1 MTGLLSSEFRRFRSR
16 RLVRVLAALELLA
29 IVATGVIVFLTQ
41 EYALV
46 GLPDVLMGTALV
58 LVSVGWI
65 LGASAIGAD
74 WHAGHV
80 TTILAWEPRRWRV
93 LFAKIAAALT
103 GVFVLS
109 LVIQAL
115 LGIALAVAAAGAGST
130 TGADWHAGHVTTIL
144 AWEPRRWRV
153 LFAKI
158 AAALTGVFV
167 LSLVIQALLGVAL
180 AAAAAGAGSTAG
192 ADAAW
197 LAESAVVALRV
208 ALLSTIFAGFGFGL
222 ASAGRNTAVALGV
235 GFGYLVIVENLVRGL
250 RPQWTPWLLTD
261 NAGLFVVDS
270 PIDFP
275 PLGRSTIGAGL
286 YLAAVGAALLL
297 AAAALFRTRDVN

>member
-80 TTILAWEPRRWRV
+80 TTILTWEPRRGRV
-93 LFAKIAAALT
+93 MVAKIAASLASVVVLT
-103 GVFVLS
+103 

-115 LGIALAVAAAGAGST
+115 LGAALAVAAAGAGST
-130 TGADWHAGHVTTIL
+130 TGAD
-144 AWEPRRWRV
+144 
-153 LFAKI
+153 
-158 AAALTGVFV
+158 
-167 LSLVIQALLGVAL
+167 
-180 AAAAAGAGSTAG
+180 
-192 ADAAW
+192 AAW
-197 LAESAVVALRV
+197 LAESAGVAFRV
-208 ALLSTIFAGFGFGL
+208 AVLSTIFAGFGFGL

-261 NAGLFVVDS
+261 NAGLFIVDS

-275 PLGRSTIGAGL
+275 LLARSTVGAGL
-286 YLAAVGAALLL
+286 YLSAVGALLL
-297 AAAALFRTRDVN
+297 LVATALFRTRDVN

>member
-1 MTGLLSSEFRRFRSR
+1 MSRLLASEFRRFRSR
-16 RLVRVLAALELLA
+16 RLVKALVALELLA
-29 IVATGVIVFLTQ
+29 IVATGVIVVLTQ
-41 EYALV
+41 EYDLV
-46 GLPDVLMGTALV
+46 GLPDVLMGTSLV
-58 LVSVGWI
+58 LVSVAWM

-80 TTILAWEPRRWRV
+80 TTILTWEPRRGRV
-93 LFAKIAAALT
+93 MLAKIAASLAS
-103 GVFVLS
+103 VFVVS

-115 LGIALAVAAAGAGST
+115 LGA
-130 TGADWHAGHVTTIL
+130 
-144 AWEPRRWRV
+144 
-153 LFAKI
+153 
-158 AAALTGVFV
+158 
-167 LSLVIQALLGVAL
+167 AL

-197 LAESAVVALRV
+197 LAESAGVALRV

-250 RPQWTPWLLTD
+250 RPQWTPWLLTE
-261 NAGLFVVDS
+261 NAGLFIVDS

-275 PLGRSTIGAGL
+275 LLARSTVGAGL
-286 YLAAVGAALLL
+286 YLAAVGTALLL
-297 AAAALFRTRDVN
+297 VASGLFRTRDVN

>member
-1 MTGLLSSEFRRFRSR
+1 MTRLLASEFGRFRSR
-16 RLVRVLAALELLA
+16 RLVKMLVGLELLA

-46 GLPDVLMGTALV
+46 GLPDVLLGTSLV
-58 LVSVGWI
+58 LVSVGWM

-74 WHAGHV
+74 WHAGHL
-80 TTILAWEPRRWRV
+80 TTILTWEPRRGRV
-93 LFAKIAAALT
+93 LFAKIAASLS

-109 LVIQAL
+109 LV
-115 LGIALAVAAAGAGST
+115 V
-130 TGADWHAGHVTTIL
+130 
-144 AWEPRRWRV
+144 
-153 LFAKI
+153 
-158 AAALTGVFV
+158 
-167 LSLVIQALLGVAL
+167 QALLGVAL

-192 ADAAW
+192 TDSAW
-197 LAESAVVALRV
+197 LAESAGVAMRV
-208 ALLSTIFAGFGFGL
+208 AVLSTIFAGFGFGL

-261 NAGLFVVDS
+261 NSGLFILGS

-275 PLGRSTIGAGL
+275 QVGRSTVGAGL

-297 AAAALFRTRDVN
+297 AAAGLFRARDVN

>member
-1 MTGLLSSEFRRFRSR
+1 MRGLLASEFRRFRSR
-16 RLVRVLAALELLA
+16 RLVKVLIALELLA

-46 GLPDVLMGTALV
+46 GLPDVLMGTSLV

-80 TTILAWEPRRWRV
+80 TTILSWEPRRGRV

-109 LVIQAL
+109 LAIQAL

-130 TGADWHAGHVTTIL
+130 TGAD
-144 AWEPRRWRV
+144 
-153 LFAKI
+153 
-158 AAALTGVFV
+158 
-167 LSLVIQALLGVAL
+167 
-180 AAAAAGAGSTAG
+180 
-192 ADAAW
+192 AAW
-197 LAESAVVALRV
+197 LAESAGVALRV
-208 ALLSTIFAGFGFGL
+208 AALSTIFAGFGLGL

-235 GFGYLVIVENLVRGL
+235 GFGYLVVVENLVRGL
-250 RPQWTPWLLTD
+250 RPQWTPWLLTE

-275 PLGRSTIGAGL
+275 LLGRSTIGAGL

-297 AAAALFRTRDVN
+297 AASALFRTRDVH

>member
-1 MTGLLSSEFRRFRSR
+1 MSRLLASEFRRFRSR
-16 RLVRVLAALELLA
+16 RLVKALVALELLA
-29 IVATGVIVFLTQ
+29 IVATGVIVVLTQ
-41 EYALV
+41 EYDLV
-46 GLPDVLMGTALV
+46 GLPDVLMGTSLV

-80 TTILAWEPRRWRV
+80 TTILTWEPRRGRV
-93 LFAKIAAALT
+93 MLAKIAASLT
-103 GVFVLS
+103 SVFVVS
-109 LVIQAL
+109 FVIQAL
-115 LGIALAVAAAGAGST
+115 LGAALAV
-130 TGADWHAGHVTTIL
+130 
-144 AWEPRRWRV
+144 
-153 LFAKI
+153 
-158 AAALTGVFV
+158 
-167 LSLVIQALLGVAL
+167 
-180 AAAAAGAGSTAG
+180 AAAGAGSTAG

-197 LAESAVVALRV
+197 LAESAGVGLRV

-261 NAGLFVVDS
+261 NAGLFIVDS

-275 PLGRSTIGAGL
+275 LLARSTVGAGL
-286 YLAAVGAALLL
+286 YLAAVGAVLLL
-297 AAAALFRTRDVN
+297 VASGLFRTRDVN

>member
-1 MTGLLSSEFRRFRSR
+1 MSGLLASEFRRFRSR
-16 RLVRVLAALELLA
+16 RLVKVLVALEVLAV
-29 IVATGVIVFLTQ
+29 VATGVIVFLTQ

-46 GLPDVLMGTALV
+46 GLPDVLMGTSLV

-80 TTILAWEPRRWRV
+80 TTILSWEPRRGRV

-130 TGADWHAGHVTTIL
+130 TGTD
-144 AWEPRRWRV
+144 
-153 LFAKI
+153 
-158 AAALTGVFV
+158 
-167 LSLVIQALLGVAL
+167 S
-180 AAAAAGAGSTAG
+180 
-192 ADAAW
+192 AW
-197 LAESAVVALRV
+197 LAESAGVALRV
-208 ALLSTIFAGFGFGL
+208 AALSSIFAGFGFGL
-222 ASAGRNTAVALGV
+222 ASAGRNTAVALGA

-250 RPQWTPWLLTD
+250 RPQWTPWLLQD
-261 NAGLFVVDS
+261 NAGLFVVGS
-270 PIDFP
+270 PIEFP
-275 PLGRSTIGAGL
+275 LLGRSTIEAGL
-286 YLAAVGAALLL
+286 YLTAVAVALLL
-297 AAAALFRTRDVN
+297 AATGLFRARDVH

>member
-1 MTGLLSSEFRRFRSR
+1 MMGLLASEFRRFRSR
-16 RLVRVLAALELLA
+16 RLVKVLIALELLA

-41 EYALV
+41 EYALA
-46 GLPDVLMGTALV
+46 GLPDVLMGTSLV

-80 TTILAWEPRRWRV
+80 TTILSWEPRRGRV

-109 LVIQAL
+109 LAIQAL
-115 LGIALAVAAAGAGST
+115 LGIALAAAAGAGST
-130 TGADWHAGHVTTIL
+130 TGAD
-144 AWEPRRWRV
+144 
-153 LFAKI
+153 
-158 AAALTGVFV
+158 
-167 LSLVIQALLGVAL
+167 
-180 AAAAAGAGSTAG
+180 
-192 ADAAW
+192 AAW
-197 LAESAVVALRV
+197 LEETAGVALRV
-208 ALLSTIFAGFGFGL
+208 AALSTIFAGFGFGL

-235 GFGYLVIVENLVRGL
+235 GFGYLVVVENLVRGL

-275 PLGRSTIGAGL
+275 LLGRSTIGAGL
-286 YLAAVGAALLL
+286 YLATVGATLLL
-297 AAAALFRTRDVN
+297 AAGALFRTRDVN